1 MGVKVLVLAAF
12 LVISASVYAQDVV
25 DNVTDRTVDELL
37 LDVDPKLEVTPP
49 TEELPQPNDEV
60 PEESA
65 VEVIADVPAA
75 ELEIRSGKYQLN
87 DGLVGEE
94 PVELEAVANVEPD
107 PNAEQSERQLLY
119 SPDSTMNTNY
129 NNEYARIDGRILP
142 DITYQNNGQ
151 AYIITAQRLQQIR
164 ANFLYWFYDQGGSEN
179 IGDYQRDIHTSTPQ
193 IHKNFNFQLPFF
205 GFRFNYT
212 RLSMNGYIYF
222 SDPPDHYTYPLSFPM
237 RDWPK
242 VNDPSFIGIF
252 FSKCR
257 IGSIRPTDID
267 QRRAGVYFRLD
278 RDLQTRRDQLGVE
291 MRERITWDIREG
303 VIGAEN
309 FFPKHAIT
317 ITWKNMSFA
326 GGIDNS
332 LFMTNTFQM
341 VLATDEVFTY
351 AIFNY
356 LEINWSSHTE
366 AGGDTTTGEGG
377 VPAYIGFNAGN
388 ATRSYEYK
396 PYSQESVLRD
406 LTGRGWA
413 NGFPGRHIFRI
424 DENIL
429 MGTCNK
435 DIDGAN
441 LPLMFAP
448 ESGNMLGGTVVNIT
462 GPCFNPND
470 RITCRFDTEAV
481 VGVVVDVNRAICV
494 QPRFYHNGYA
504 RFEVAINNE
513 PFKWKGRFFVE
524 TPATATERIYFPDNA
539 IHQRNPPE
547 IKITWNR
554 FNLTTNLNVQLQISL
569 WGYKEVTI
577 RPQMEFIDIIEMG
590 VANTGEYIINPQNFR
605 NRDNLMHNDMQF
617 GFLQINLTTPEIYKG
632 VQVSPILWS
641 RPIPLAWY
649 FGPQWERLHGTR
661 WPQTMCNNW
670 LRNDR
675 FLKNFAAQIWVCP
688 CTLEHALLDK
698 GRFLPDLDC
707 DKDTNPTCRY
717 HWGGVHC
724 VRSGAPSAEGSGQQC
739 CYDKNGFLMLSY
751 DQMWGSRPHRSHDF
765 GFTPYNEANKVPSL
779 SHWFHDMIP
788 FYQCCSWQ
796 EEQAVGCETFRFERR
811 PSQDCVAYQS
821 PGVAGIFGDPHIV
834 TFDDLQYTFN
844 GKGEYVLVRTDDPQ
858 LKLDVQGRFEQVARN
873 IHGVVNAT
881 HLTSI
886 VAASN
891 NSVPI
896 EVRLRPQHA
905 QWRYRLDV
913 FADNKRVYFDRSAL
927 RIQYFPG
934 VTVYQP
940 MYILNQSEI
949 VIMFASGAGVEV
961 VENKGFMTARVYLP
975 WTYMNKTRGL
985 FGNWSL
991 DVNDD
996 FTRPNGIVQP
1006 IDLNN
1011 FQSAHRDFAQ
1021 HWQLTDRE
1029 QRNIG
1034 VALFTREYGRTAAYF
1049 NDNTFIPN
1057 FIREPADF
1065 LPANRSQDVA
1075 RAIDIC
1081 QDSYQCRYDFGM
1093 TLNRDMAEFT
1103 KNYLSSIT
1111 NIKETNARRV
1121 ISCGILETPRFG
1133 RKSNF
1138 FFTPGTRVNFECN
1151 QDFILVG
1158 DKRRVCEDNGRW
1170 NLPDYGY
1177 TECLRNQEFSQR
1189 ALFLTWGVIVAII
1202 LPLALLLCLSWFWC
1216 WHKPRS
1222 EGKEG
1227 FSFQD
1232 YPRSKSASR
1241 LNLRSASMGNI
1252 TDTAKSSTLRSQDT
1266 DTKPKL
1272 PETPTEE
1279 TPMKPS
1285 MRSAP
1290 LPPEPQDG
1298 DSSGLGYADSSK
1310 SDSGKSDKSSI
1321 PKKRRYDKTYRTNE
1335 PLPNLPDVE
1344 FPEKLWDLSE
1354 EDLLS
1359 LTSPSESESNR
1370 DSTLTR
1376 PAKDIEY
1383 VSKPRQTGRH
1393 ALASDSGYSTKD
1405 GSEDPYGNK
1414 YGGTYSPIPSPT
1426 YSEIYSPAVSPT
1438 SDISPRSTFNNP
1450 GLPEA
1455 PKSAPADEIKT
1466 FTLPPVRGKSEY
1478 SARTLGATWGIISAI
1493 MVPIVIVFICI
1504 GWRILKKRKQDE
1516 SEDDNEFMTI
1526 KSRPLDPDESV
1537 KINSDD
1543 ESIPYKKDLPEDS
1556 PEPTEPVQVAD
1567 NSTTY
1572 PYQYDQP
1579 QSSTPLAQQTR
1590 QWDGQDQALPGQSD
1604 QQWDG
1609 LPPPP
1614 PQPEDQQWAD
1624 GQRQPLN
1631 QNQARQWQ
1639 GETEIN

>member
-1 MGVKVLVLAAF
+1 MGVKVLALIAL
-12 LVISASVYAQDVV
+12 LVISVNGQEIV
-25 DNVTDRTVDELL
+25 DNVTSNVAEDNIVSDTTTVVVPVTEVKEDEI
-37 LDVDPKLEVTPP
+37 D
-49 TEELPQPNDEV
+49 N
-60 PEESA
+60 ESP
-65 VEVIADVPAA
+65 VEIISDKA
-75 ELEIRSGKYQLN
+75 ELQVRSGKYQTLT
-87 DGLVGEE
+87 DGLGGEE
-94 PVELEAVANVEPD
+94 PLALDAVDLNVND
-107 PNAEQSERQLLY
+107 NLLSERQLL
-119 SPDSTMNTNY
+119 SPSTTQVT
-129 NNEYARIDGRILP
+129 NNEYAHIDGRVLP
-142 DITYQNNGQ
+142 DTSYQNNGQ
-151 AYIITAQRLQQIR
+151 PYVITAARLAQIR
-164 ANFLYWFYDQGGSEN
+164 GNFMYWFYDQGGNEN

-222 SDPPDHYTYPLSFPM
+222 SDPPDHYTYPLSFPV
-237 RDWPK
+237 RDWPD

-257 IGSIRPTDID
+257 IGSQRPEDPD
-267 QRRAGVYFRLD
+267 QRRPGIYFRMD
-278 RDLQTRRDQLGVE
+278 RDLQTRTDQLGVE
-291 MRERITWDIREG
+291 MRERLTWDIRQG
-303 VIGAEN
+303 VIGSET

-332 LFMTNTFQM
+332 LFVTNTFQM

-388 ATRSYEYK
+388 GTQSYEYK
-396 PYSQESVLRD
+396 PYSQASVLRD

-424 DENIL
+424 DEKIL

-448 ESGNMLGGTVVNIT
+448 ESGNMLGGTIVNIT

-470 RITCRFDTEAV
+470 RITCRFDTESVIGA
-481 VGVVVDVNRAICV
+481 VVDVNRAICV
-494 QPRFYHNGYA
+494 QPRFWHNGYA
-504 RFEVAINNE
+504 RFEIAINNE
-513 PFKWKGRFFVE
+513 PYKWKGKYFVE
-524 TPATATERIYFPDNA
+524 TPATATEKIFFTDNSV
-539 IHQRNPPE
+539 HERYPPE
-547 IKITWNR
+547 IRITWDR

-577 RPQMEFIDIIEMG
+577 RPQLEYIDMIEMG
-590 VANTGEYIINPQNFR
+590 VANTGEYVINPQNFR
-605 NRDNLMHNDMQF
+605 NRDNFLHNDMQF
-617 GFLQINLTTPEIYKG
+617 GFLQINLTTPEVFKNVEI
-632 VQVSPILWS
+632 SPVLWS
-641 RPIPLAWY
+641 RPIPLGWY
-649 FGPQWERLHGTR
+649 FAPQWERLHGQR
-661 WPQTMCNNW
+661 WPNALCNNW
-670 LRNDR
+670 LRTDR
-675 FLKNFAAQIWVCP
+675 FLKNFASQVWVCP

-698 GRFLPDLDC
+698 GRFMPDLAC

-717 HWGGVHC
+717 HWGSVHC

-751 DQMWGSRPHRSHDF
+751 DQMWGSRPSRSHDF

-788 FYQCCSWQ
+788 FYQCCMWQ

-844 GKGEYVLVRTDDPQ
+844 GKGEYVLVRVDHPQ
-858 LKLDVQGRFEQVARN
+858 LKLDVQGRFEQVPRN
-873 IHGVVNAT
+873 IYGRVNAT
-881 HLTSI
+881 HLTSV

-913 FADNKRVYFDRSAL
+913 FADNKRVYFDRPAL
-927 RIQYFPG
+927 RVQYFPG

-940 MYILNQSEI
+940 MYLLNQSEI
-949 VIMFASGAGVEV
+949 VIMFSSGAGIEV
-961 VENKGFMTARVYLP
+961 VENKGFMSARVYLP
-975 WTYMNKTRGL
+975 WNYMNQTRGL

-991 DVNDD
+991 DINDD
-996 FTRPNGIVQP
+996 FTRPDGTRATV
-1006 IDLNN
+1006 DLNN
-1011 FQSAHRDFAQ
+1011 FQTAHRDFAQ
-1021 HWQLTDRE
+1021 YWQLTDRE
-1029 QRNIG
+1029 QRDIG
-1034 VALFTREYGRTAAYF
+1034 VAMFYREYGRTAAYY
-1049 NDNTFIPN
+1049 NDNQFIPN

-1075 RAIDIC
+1075 RAVELC
-1081 QDSYQCRYDFGM
+1081 QDSYQCRYDYGM

-1111 NIKETNARRV
+1111 NIKEQNARRV

-1151 QDFILVG
+1151 QDFILIG

-1177 TECLRNQEFSQR
+1177 TECLRNQEYSQR
-1189 ALFLTWGVIVAII
+1189 SLFLTWAII
-1202 LPLALLLCLSWFWC
+1202 LAVILPLGLLICLLWFWC
-1216 WHKPRS
+1216 WYKPRT

-1227 FSFQD
+1227 FRFED
-1232 YPRSKSASR
+1232 IPRSKSASR
-1241 LNLRSASMGNI
+1241 LNLRSASMGNL
-1252 TDTAKSSTLRSQDT
+1252 TDTMKSSTLRSSDS
-1266 DTKPKL
+1266 KPKL

-1279 TPMKPS
+1279 APMT
-1285 MRSAP
+1285 RSAP
-1290 LPPEPQDG
+1290 LVRPAPPVPQDG
-1298 DSSGLGYADSSK
+1298 DSSGIGYPDSN
-1310 SDSGKSDKSSI
+1310 KSDKSDKSN
-1321 PKKRRYDKTYRTNE
+1321 PKKRRAYDKTYRTNE
-1335 PLPNLPDVE
+1335 PIPNAPNEE

-1359 LTSPSESESNR
+1359 ITSPSDTESNR

-1383 VSKPRQTGRH
+1383 QSRPRQTGRR
-1393 ALASDSGYSTKD
+1393 ALPSDSGYSTKD
-1405 GSEDPYGNK
+1405 SEDPYSPK
-1414 YGGTYSPIPSPT
+1414 YEGQYSPIPSQYSPT
-1426 YSEIYSPAVSPT
+1426 YSEIYSPPISPT
-1438 SDISPRSTFNNP
+1438 SDNSPRNTFNNP
-1450 GLPEA
+1450 GLPDP
-1455 PKSAPADEIKT
+1455 PKSAPADSIQT
-1466 FTLPPVRGKSEY
+1466 FTMPPQKGKQEY
-1478 SARTLGATWGIISAI
+1478 SSRTLGATWGIISAV
-1493 MVPIVIVFICI
+1493 MVPIAVVLICI
-1504 GWRILKKRKQDE
+1504 AWRILLRRKAEEKEENDYLNVKPIDPEE
-1516 SEDDNEFMTI
+1516 SF
-1526 KSRPLDPDESV
+1526 R
-1537 KINSDD
+1537 INSDD
-1543 ESIPYKKDLPEDS
+1543 ESIPYKKDVTEDVT
-1556 PEPTEPVQVAD
+1556 PEPTEPVKVVDSAEPAPF
-1567 NSTTY
+1567 SYGT
-1572 PYQYDQP
+1572 PYDP
-1579 QSSTPLAQQTR
+1579 NR
-1590 QWDGQDQALPGQSD
+1590 
-1604 QQWDG
+1604 
-1609 LPPPP
+1609 
-1614 PQPEDQQWAD
+1614 
-1624 GQRQPLN
+1624 
-1631 QNQARQWQ
+1631 QARPYG

>member
-1 MGVKVLVLAAF
+1 MGVKIKLGLIVLFVLSTS
-12 LVISASVYAQDVV
+12 VIGQDAII
-25 DNVTDRTVDELL
+25 NENERTVSVEN
-37 LDVDPKLEVTPP
+37 VEKA
-49 TEELPQPNDEV
+49 DEV
-60 PEESA
+60 AVEDIETKTESA
-65 VEVIADVPAA
+65 VEDKPVEIITDTKP
-75 ELEIRSGKYQLN
+75 LEIKSGKYQAFDNTL
-87 DGLVGEE
+87 DGEE
-94 PVELEAVANVEPD
+94 PTELEAIDVNSNGVQNEKQILIP
-107 PNAEQSERQLLY
+107 
-119 SPDSTMNTNY
+119 STTGITNT
-129 NNEYARIDGRILP
+129 EYAHIDGRVLP
-142 DITYQNNGQ
+142 ATFYQNNGQ
-151 AYIITAQRLQQIR
+151 PYVITPQRLSQIR
-164 ANFLYWFYDQGGSEN
+164 GNFMYWFYDQGGNEN

-222 SDPPDHYTYPLSFPM
+222 SDPPDHYTYPLSFPV
-237 RDWPK
+237 RDWPN

-257 IGSIRPTDID
+257 IGSQRPEDPD
-267 QRRAGVYFRLD
+267 QRRPGVYFRLD
-278 RDLQTRRDQLGVE
+278 RDLQTRTDQLGVE

-303 VIGAEN
+303 VIGSET
-309 FFPKHAIT
+309 FFPKHVIT

-396 PYSQESVLRD
+396 PYSQASVLRD

-424 DENIL
+424 DEKIL

-448 ESGNMLGGTVVNIT
+448 ESGNMLGGTIVNIT

-481 VGVVVDVNRAICV
+481 LGAVVDVNRAICV
-494 QPRFYHNGYA
+494 QPRFWHNGYA
-504 RFEVAINNE
+504 RFEIAINNE
-513 PFKWKGRFFVE
+513 PYKWKGKYFVE
-524 TPATATERIYFPDNA
+524 TPATATEKIFFPTNA
-539 IHQRNPPE
+539 VHERYPPE
-547 IKITWNR
+547 IRITWDR

-577 RPQMEFIDIIEMG
+577 RPQLEYIDMIEVG

-605 NRDNLMHNDMQF
+605 NRDNIMHNDMQF
-617 GFLQINLTTPEIYKG
+617 GFLQINLTTPEVFKG
-632 VQVSPILWS
+632 VSISPVLWS
-641 RPIPLAWY
+641 RPIPLGWY
-649 FGPQWERLHGTR
+649 FAPQWERLHGQR
-661 WPQTMCNNW
+661 WPQSMCNNW
-670 LRNDR
+670 LRTDR
-675 FLKNFAAQIWVCP
+675 FLKNFASQVWVCP

-698 GRFLPDLDC
+698 GRFMPDPGC

-717 HWGGVHC
+717 HWGAIHC
-724 VRSGAPSAEGSGQQC
+724 VKSSSPSPEGSGQQC

-751 DQMWGSRPHRSHDF
+751 DQMWGSRPTRSHDF

-779 SHWFHDMIP
+779 SNWFHDMIP
-788 FYQCCSWQ
+788 FYQCCMWQ

-844 GKGEYVLVRTDDPQ
+844 GKGEYVLVRTDHPQ
-858 LKLDVQGRFEQVARN
+858 LRLDVQGRFEQVPRN
-873 IHGVVNAT
+873 IHGAVNAT

-913 FADNKRVYFDRSAL
+913 FADNKRVFFDRSAL
-927 RIQYFPG
+927 RVQYFPG

-949 VIMFASGAGVEV
+949 VIMFSSGAGVEV

-975 WTYMNKTRGL
+975 WTYMNQTRGL

-991 DVNDD
+991 DMNDD
-996 FTRPNGIVQP
+996 FVRPDGTLAVV
-1006 IDLNN
+1006 DLNN

-1034 VALFTREYGRTAAYF
+1034 VALFVREYGRTAAYF
-1049 NDNTFIPN
+1049 NDNSFIPN

-1065 LPANRSQDVA
+1065 LPTNRSQDVA
-1075 RAIDIC
+1075 RAWEIC

-1151 QDFILVG
+1151 QDFILIG

-1189 ALFLTWGVIVAII
+1189 ALFLTWGVIVAVI
-1202 LPLALLLCLSWFWC
+1202 LPLGLLICLLWFWC
-1216 WHKPRS
+1216 WYKPKS

-1227 FSFQD
+1227 FRFED
-1232 YPRSKSASR
+1232 IPRSKSASR
-1241 LNLRSASMGNI
+1241 LNLRSNSMGNI
-1252 TDTAKSSTLRSQDT
+1252 TDTMKSSTLRSQDS
-1266 DTKPKL
+1266 DVKPKF
-1272 PETPTEE
+1272 PTTPTEE
-1279 TPMKPS
+1279 TPMK
-1285 MRSAP
+1285 AP
-1290 LPPEPQDG
+1290 ITRAAPAPPGEPQDG
-1298 DSSGLGYADSSK
+1298 ESSGIGYTDSNK
-1310 SDSGKSDKSSI
+1310 SDSGKSDKSL
-1321 PKKRRYDKTYRTNE
+1321 KKRRAYDKSYRTNE
-1335 PLPNLPDVE
+1335 PLPNAPDVE

-1359 LTSPSESESNR
+1359 LTTPSDSESNR

-1376 PAKDIEY
+1376 PAKDIAY

-1405 GSEDPYGNK
+1405 GSEDPYAPK
-1414 YGGTYSPIPSPT
+1414 YEGQYSPISSAYSPT
-1426 YSEIYSPAVSPT
+1426 YSEIYSPPISPT
-1438 SDISPRSTFNNP
+1438 SDISPRNTYNNP
-1450 GLPEA
+1450 GLPEP
-1455 PKSAPADEIKT
+1455 PKSAPPTEIKT
-1466 FTLPPVRGKSEY
+1466 FTLPPQRGKSVE
-1478 SARTLGATWGIISAI
+1478 TLIDPPASDAPIFSSRST
-1493 MVPIVIVFICI
+1493 MV
-1504 GWRILKKRKQDE
+1504 
-1516 SEDDNEFMTI
+1516 
-1526 KSRPLDPDESV
+1526 
-1537 KINSDD
+1537 
-1543 ESIPYKKDLPEDS
+1543 
-1556 PEPTEPVQVAD
+1556 
-1567 NSTTY
+1567 
-1572 PYQYDQP
+1572 
-1579 QSSTPLAQQTR
+1579 
-1590 QWDGQDQALPGQSD
+1590 
-1604 QQWDG
+1604 
-1609 LPPPP
+1609 
-1614 PQPEDQQWAD
+1614 
-1624 GQRQPLN
+1624 
-1631 QNQARQWQ
+1631 
-1639 GETEIN
+1639 

>member
-1 MGVKVLVLAAF
+1 MGVKIKLVLAAL
-12 LVISASVYAQDVV
+12 LVISASVLGQDVIV
-25 DNVTDRTVDELL
+25 SETERTVNDDINTQDIL
-37 LDVDPKLEVTPP
+37 VPV
-49 TEELPQPNDEV
+49 PNPGVSQETV
-60 PEESA
+60 ESA
-65 VEVIADVPAA
+65 PEPAPVQDEIVKENEDEKPVEVISETQP
-75 ELEIRSGKYQLN
+75 LQIRSGKYQLS
-87 DGLVGEE
+87 DDALVAEQ
-94 PVELEAVANVEPD
+94 PTELEAVNIA
-107 PNAEQSERQLLY
+107 PNGEQSERQLEY
-119 SPDSTMNTNY
+119 PYPTEVTS
-129 NNEYARIDGRILP
+129 EYAHIDGRVLP
-142 DITYQNNGQ
+142 SITYRNNGQ
-151 AYIITAQRLQQIR
+151 AYVITNQRLAQIR
-164 ANFLYWFYDQGGSEN
+164 SNFLYWFYDMGNEN
-179 IGDYQRDIHTSTPQ
+179 EKFGDYQRDIHTSTPQ

-222 SDPPDHYTYPLSFPM
+222 SDPPDHYTYPLSFPT
-237 RDWPK
+237 RDWPN

-257 IGSIRPTDID
+257 IGNIRPDDID
-267 QRRAGVYFRLD
+267 QRRPGVYFRLD
-278 RDLQTRRDQLGVE
+278 RDLQTRKDQLGVE
-291 MRERITWDIREG
+291 MRERVTWDIREG
-303 VIGAEN
+303 VIGSEN

-332 LFMTNTFQM
+332 LFVTNTFQM

-356 LEINWSSHTE
+356 LEVNWISHTE

-388 ATRSYEYK
+388 GTRSYEYK

-448 ESGNMLGGTVVNIT
+448 ESGSMLGGTVVNIT

-470 RITCRFDTEAV
+470 RITCRFDTESV
-481 VGVVVDVNRAICV
+481 VGAVVDVNRAVCV

-524 TPATATERIYFPDNA
+524 TPATATEKIFFPDDA

-547 IKITWNR
+547 VKITWNR
-554 FNLTTNLNVQLQISL
+554 FNLTTNLNVHLQISL

-577 RPQMEFIDIIEMG
+577 RPQLEFIDMIESG

-605 NRDNLMHNDMQF
+605 NRDNIMHNDMQF
-617 GFLQINLTTPEIYKG
+617 GFIQINLTTPEVYKG
-632 VQVSPILWS
+632 ISISPILWS

-649 FGPQWERLHGTR
+649 FAPQWERLWGER
-661 WPQTMCNNW
+661 WPQSMCNNW

-675 FLKNFAAQIWVCP
+675 FLKNFASQIPICP
-688 CTLEHALLDK
+688 CTLEHAILDK
-698 GRFLPDLDC
+698 GRFMPDLHC
-707 DKDTNPTCRY
+707 DRDTNPTCRY
-717 HWGGVHC
+717 HWGGIHC
-724 VRSGAPSAEGSGQQC
+724 VRSGGPSAEGSGQQC

-788 FYQCCSWQ
+788 FYQCCAWQ

-811 PSQDCVAYQS
+811 PSQDCVAYQA

-834 TFDDLQYTFN
+834 TFDDLHYTFN
-844 GKGEYVLVRTDDPQ
+844 GKGEYVLVRVDQPH
-858 LKLDVQGRFEQVARN
+858 LKLDVQGRFEQVRRN
-873 IHGVVNAT
+873 IHGAVNAT

-896 EVRLRPQHA
+896 EVRIRPRHA

-913 FADNKRVYFDRSAL
+913 FADNKRVYFDRTAL
-927 RIQYFPG
+927 RVQYFPG

-949 VIMFASGAGVEV
+949 VIMFSSGAGVEI
-961 VENKGFMTARVYLP
+961 VENRGYMTARVYLP
-975 WTYMNKTRGL
+975 WTYMNQTLGL

-991 DVNDD
+991 DINDD
-996 FTRPNGIVQP
+996 FTRPDGTRVP

-1021 HWQLTDRE
+1021 YWQLTDRE
-1029 QRNIG
+1029 QKDIG
-1034 VALFTREYGRTAAYF
+1034 VALFSREYGRTAAYY
-1049 NDNTFIPN
+1049 NDNLFQPN
-1057 FIREPADF
+1057 FVREPAEF
-1065 LPANRSQDVA
+1065 LPPNRTHDVL
-1075 RAIDIC
+1075 RAMEIC
-1081 QDSYQCRYDFGM
+1081 QDSYQCRYDYGM
-1093 TLNRDMAEFT
+1093 TLDIDMATFT
-1103 KNYLSSIT
+1103 KNYLSSLV
-1111 NIKETNARRV
+1111 NIKEQARRRV
-1121 ISCGILETPRFG
+1121 VSCGILETPRFG

-1138 FFTPGTRVNFECN
+1138 FFTPGTRVSFECN
-1151 QDFILVG
+1151 QNFILIG
-1158 DKRRVCEDNGRW
+1158 DNRRVCEADGRW

-1177 TECLRNQEFSQR
+1177 TECLRNQEYSQR
-1189 ALFLTWGVIVAII
+1189 ALFLTWGVILAII
-1202 LPLALLLCLSWFWC
+1202 LPLGLLMCLLWFWC
-1216 WHKPRS
+1216 YQKPKS
-1222 EGKEG
+1222 EGKET
-1227 FSFQD
+1227 FSFAD
-1232 YPRSKSASR
+1232 IPRSKSASR

-1252 TDTAKSSTLRSQDT
+1252 TDTMNSSTLRSQDSEE
-1266 DTKPKL
+1266 KPKL
-1272 PETPTEE
+1272 PDTPVEE
-1279 TPMKPS
+1279 
-1285 MRSAP
+1285 SAP
-1290 LPPEPQDG
+1290 ILKSNRAAPPPPEPQDG
-1298 DSSGLGYADSSK
+1298 ESSGLGYTDSNK
-1310 SDSGKSDKSSI
+1310 SDSGKSDKSSL
-1321 PKKRRYDKTYRTNE
+1321 PKKRRYDKTYRTHE
-1335 PLPNLPDVE
+1335 PLPNAPDVE

-1359 LTSPSESESNR
+1359 LTSPSESDSNR

-1383 VSKPRQTGRH
+1383 VSKPRQQGRH

-1405 GSEDPYGNK
+1405 GSEDPYGRK
-1414 YGGTYSPIPSPT
+1414 YDNAYSPIPSPT
-1426 YSEIYSPAVSPT
+1426 YSEIYSPAMSPT
-1438 SDISPRSTFNNP
+1438 SDSPRSTFNNP
-1450 GLPEA
+1450 GLPEP
-1455 PKSAPADEIKT
+1455 PKSAPPTDEIKT
-1466 FTLPPVRGKSEY
+1466 FTLPPQRGKSVE
-1478 SARTLGATWGIISAI
+1478 TLIDPPVAEMPTFSSRST
-1493 MVPIVIVFICI
+1493 MV
-1504 GWRILKKRKQDE
+1504 
-1516 SEDDNEFMTI
+1516 
-1526 KSRPLDPDESV
+1526 
-1537 KINSDD
+1537 
-1543 ESIPYKKDLPEDS
+1543 
-1556 PEPTEPVQVAD
+1556 
-1567 NSTTY
+1567 
-1572 PYQYDQP
+1572 
-1579 QSSTPLAQQTR
+1579 
-1590 QWDGQDQALPGQSD
+1590 
-1604 QQWDG
+1604 
-1609 LPPPP
+1609 
-1614 PQPEDQQWAD
+1614 
-1624 GQRQPLN
+1624 
-1631 QNQARQWQ
+1631 
-1639 GETEIN
+1639 

>member
-1 MGVKVLVLAAF
+1 MANFKLALILFIA
-12 LVISASVYAQDVV
+12 LSASVIGQNNVSDTERTISEDVI
-25 DNVTDRTVDELL
+25 E
-37 LDVDPKLEVTPP
+37 
-49 TEELPQPNDEV
+49 EV
-60 PEESA
+60 PVNDVEDKTESPIQ
-65 VEVIADVPAA
+65 EDPIEDPI
-75 ELEIRSGKYQLN
+75 EILSESNLQEKSGKYQVLEDELIGDVPN
-87 DGLVGEE
+87 N
-94 PVELEAVANVEPD
+94 LEAVDLDNV
-107 PNAEQSERQLLY
+107 QIERQMAI
-119 SPDSTMNTNY
+119 PSTTSQTNT
-129 NNEYARIDGRILP
+129 EYAHIDGRVLP
-142 DITYQNNGQ
+142 SISYQNNGQ
-151 AYIITAQRLQQIR
+151 PYVITQQRLQQIR
-164 ANFLYWFYDQGGSEN
+164 GNFLYWFYDQGGSEN

-222 SDPPDHYTYPLSFPM
+222 SDPPDHYTYPLSFPV
-237 RDWPK
+237 RDWPN

-257 IGSIRPTDID
+257 IGSQRPEDPD
-267 QRRAGVYFRLD
+267 QRRPGVYFRLD
-278 RDLQTRRDQLGVE
+278 RDLQTRTDQLGVE

-303 VIGAEN
+303 VIGSN
-309 FFPKHAIT
+309 TFFPKHAIT

-332 LFMTNTFQM
+332 LFVTNTFQM

-396 PYSQESVLRD
+396 PYSQASVLRD

-448 ESGNMLGGTVVNIT
+448 ESGNMLGGTIVNIT
-462 GPCFNPND
+462 GPCFNPDD

-481 VGVVVDVNRAICV
+481 MGAVVDVNRAVCV

-513 PFKWKGRFFVE
+513 PYKWKGKFFVE
-524 TPATATERIYFPDNA
+524 TPATATEKIFFPDNA
-539 IHQRNPPE
+539 IHERYPPE
-547 IKITWNR
+547 IRIKWDR

-577 RPQMEFIDIIEMG
+577 RPQLEFIDMIEAG
-590 VANTGEYIINPQNFR
+590 VSNTGEYVINPQNFR
-605 NRDNLMHNDMQF
+605 NRDNIMHNDMQF
-617 GFLQINLTTPEIYKG
+617 GFLQINLTTPEVFKG
-632 VQVSPILWS
+632 VSISPVLWS
-641 RPIPLAWY
+641 RPIPLGWY
-649 FGPQWERLHGTR
+649 FAPQWEKLHGQR
-661 WPQTMCNNW
+661 WAQSMCNNW
-670 LRNDR
+670 LRTDR
-675 FLKNFAAQIWVCP
+675 FLKNFAAQVWVCP

-698 GRFLPDLDC
+698 GRFLPDPNC

-717 HWGGVHC
+717 HWGAIHC
-724 VRSGAPSAEGSGQQC
+724 VRSASPSPEGSGQEC

-751 DQMWGSRPHRSHDF
+751 DQMWGSRPQRSHDF

-788 FYQCCSWQ
+788 FYQCCMWQ

-821 PGVAGIFGDPHIV
+821 PGVAGIFGDPHII

-844 GKGEYVLVRTDDPQ
+844 GKGEYVLVRVDHPQ

-873 IHGVVNAT
+873 IYGAVNAT

-886 VAASN
+886 VSASN

-896 EVRLRPQHA
+896 EVRLRPQHS

-913 FADNKRVYFDRSAL
+913 FADGKRIFFDRPAL
-927 RIQYFPG
+927 RVQYFPG

-949 VIMFASGAGVEV
+949 VIMFSSGAGVEV

-975 WTYMNKTRGL
+975 WNFMNQTRGL

-996 FTRPNGIVQP
+996 FVRPDGTLGTV
-1006 IDLNN
+1006 DLNN
-1011 FQSAHRDFAQ
+1011 FQSAHREFAQ
-1021 HWQLTDRE
+1021 YWQLSDRE
-1029 QRNIG
+1029 QKDIG

-1049 NDNTFIPN
+1049 NDDQFIPN
-1057 FIREPADF
+1057 FIREPANF

-1075 RAIDIC
+1075 RALEIC
-1081 QDSYQCRYDFGM
+1081 QDSYQCRYDYGM

-1103 KNYLSSIT
+1103 KNYLASIT
-1111 NIKETNARRV
+1111 NIKEINARRV

-1151 QDFILVG
+1151 QNFILTG
-1158 DKRRVCEDNGRW
+1158 DKRRICEDNGRW

-1177 TECLRNQEFSQR
+1177 TECLRNQEYSQR
-1189 ALFLTWGVIVAII
+1189 TLFLTWGIIVAII
-1202 LPLALLLCLSWFWC
+1202 LPLLLLICLFWFWC
-1216 WHKPRS
+1216 YYKPKS

-1227 FSFQD
+1227 FRFED
-1232 YPRSKSASR
+1232 IPRSKSASR

-1252 TDTAKSSTLRSQDT
+1252 TDTMKSSTLRSQDS
-1266 DTKPKL
+1266 DKPKL
-1272 PETPTEE
+1272 PDTPTEE
-1279 TPMKPS
+1279 TPIKAVT
-1285 MRSAP
+1285 RSAP
-1290 LPPEPQDG
+1290 APPGEPLDG
-1298 DSSGLGYADSSK
+1298 DTSGIGYTDSN
-1310 SDSGKSDKSSI
+1310 KSDKSDKPSSL
-1321 PKKRRYDKTYRTNE
+1321 KKRRGYDKSYRTNE
-1335 PLPNLPDVE
+1335 PLPNAPEVE
-1344 FPEKLWDLSE
+1344 FPEKPFDLSE

-1359 LTSPSESESNR
+1359 ITSPSDSESNR

-1376 PAKDIEY
+1376 PAKDIEFL
-1383 VSKPRQTGRH
+1383 KPRQTGRRN
-1393 ALASDSGYSTKD
+1393 LPSESGYSTKE
-1405 GSEDPYGNK
+1405 SEDPYSPK
-1414 YGGTYSPIPSPT
+1414 YEGRFSPISSHYSPT
-1426 YSEIYSPAVSPT
+1426 YSEIYSPPISPT
-1438 SDISPRSTFNNP
+1438 SDNSPRNTFNNS
-1450 GLPEA
+1450 GLPEP
-1455 PKSAPADEIKT
+1455 PKSAPPTEIKT
-1466 FTLPPVRGKSEY
+1466 FTLPPQRGKQEY
-1478 SARTLGATWGIISAI
+1478 SARTLGATWGIISAV
-1493 MVPIVIVFICI
+1493 MVPIVIVLICI
-1504 GWRILKKRKQDE
+1504 GWRILKRRKDE
-1516 SEDDNEFMTI
+1516 EKEENDYLNI
-1526 KSRPLDPDESV
+1526 KTRAIDPDESV

-1543 ESIPYKKDLPEDS
+1543 ESIPYKKDTTEDS
-1556 PEPTEPVQVAD
+1556 PEPTEPVKVVDLD
-1567 NSTTY
+1567 NDNQGFSY
-1572 PYQYDQP
+1572 GQP
-1579 QSSTPLAQQTR
+1579 QAYSENIDTQQ
-1590 QWDGQDQALPGQSD
+1590 PY
-1604 QQWDG
+1604 
-1609 LPPPP
+1609 
-1614 PQPEDQQWAD
+1614 
-1624 GQRQPLN
+1624 N
-1631 QNQARQWQ
+1631 QNQQQPMPYNQNQQPPASQWS

>member
-1 MGVKVLVLAAF
+1 MSVKINIVLVLVLA
-12 LVISASVYAQDVV
+12 ISASVIGQDAVV
-25 DNVTDRTVDELL
+25 DSERTVSD
-37 LDVDPKLEVTPP
+37 VTP
-49 TEELPQPNDEV
+49 V
-60 PEESA
+60 PEEAKDAKQVEKTSSKVEEDELIDETSPVEILTEA
-65 VEVIADVPAA
+65 VDLHIK
-75 ELEIRSGKYQLN
+75 SGKYQSLN

-94 PVELEAVANVEPD
+94 PVELEAVNFNSNNVE
-107 PNAEQSERQLLY
+107 NEKQLML
-119 SPDSTMNTNY
+119 PPTTGTT
-129 NNEYARIDGRILP
+129 NNEYAHIDGRVLP
-142 DITYQNNGQ
+142 STTYQNNGQ
-151 AYIITAQRLQQIR
+151 PYVITNQRLTQIR
-164 ANFLYWFYDQGGSEN
+164 GNFLYWFYDLGGNEN

-222 SDPPDHYTYPLSFPM
+222 SDPPDHYTYPLSFPV
-237 RDWPK
+237 RDWPN

-257 IGSIRPTDID
+257 IGNMRPEDPD
-267 QRRAGVYFRLD
+267 QRRPGVYFRLD
-278 RDLQTRRDQLGVE
+278 RDLQTRTDQLGVE
-291 MRERITWDIREG
+291 MRERVTWDIREG
-303 VIGAEN
+303 VIGSET
-309 FFPKHAIT
+309 FFPKHVIT

-388 ATRSYEYK
+388 GTRSYEYK
-396 PYSQESVLRD
+396 PYSQASVLRD

-470 RITCRFDTEAV
+470 RISCRFDTERVEGA
-481 VGVVVDVNRAICV
+481 VVDVNRAVCV

-513 PFKWKGRFFVE
+513 PYKWKGRYFVE
-524 TPATATERIYFPDNA
+524 TPATASEKIFFPDNA
-539 IHQRNPPE
+539 IHERYPPE
-547 IKITWNR
+547 IRITWDR
-554 FNLTTNLNVQLQISL
+554 FNLTTNLNVQLRISL

-577 RPQMEFIDIIEMG
+577 RPQLEFIDMIETG
-590 VANTGEYIINPQNFR
+590 VANTGEYVINPQNFR
-605 NRDNLMHNDMQF
+605 NRENIMHNDMQF
-617 GFLQINLTTPEIYKG
+617 GFLQINLTTPDIYRG
-632 VQVSPILWS
+632 ISISPILWS
-641 RPIPLAWY
+641 RPIPLGWY
-649 FGPQWERLHGTR
+649 FAPQWERLHGQR
-661 WPQTMCNNW
+661 WPLAMCNNW
-670 LRNDR
+670 LRTDR
-675 FLKNFAAQIWVCP
+675 FLKNFASQVSVCP

-698 GRFLPDLDC
+698 GRFMPDTAC

-717 HWGGVHC
+717 HWGSVHC
-724 VRSGAPSAEGSGQQC
+724 VKSGGPSAEGSGQQC
-739 CYDKNGFLMLSY
+739 CYDKNGFLMLTY
-751 DQMWGSRPHRSHDF
+751 DQMWGSKPARSHDF

-779 SHWFHDMIP
+779 SNWFHDMIP
-788 FYQCCSWQ
+788 FYQCCLWQ
-796 EEQAVGCETFRFERR
+796 EEQAVGCETLRFERR

-821 PGVAGIFGDPHIV
+821 PGVAGIFGDPHII

-844 GKGEYVLVRTDDPQ
+844 GKGEYVLVRVDHPQ
-858 LKLDVQGRFEQVARN
+858 LRLDVQGRFEQVPRN
-873 IHGVVNAT
+873 RHGSVNAT

-886 VAASN
+886 VSASN
-891 NSVPI
+891 HSVPI
-896 EVRLRPQHA
+896 EVRIRPQHA

-913 FADNKRVYFDRSAL
+913 FADGKRVYFDRPAL
-927 RIQYFPG
+927 RVQYFPG

-949 VIMFASGAGVEV
+949 VIMFSSGAGVEV

-975 WTYMNKTRGL
+975 WTYMNQTRGL

-991 DVNDD
+991 DINDD
-996 FTRPNGIVQP
+996 FTRPDGTRVAV
-1006 IDLNN
+1006 DLNN

-1021 HWQLTDRE
+1021 FWQLTDRE
-1029 QRNIG
+1029 QRNLG
-1034 VALFTREYGRTAAYF
+1034 VAMFVREYGRTAAYY
-1049 NDNTFIPN
+1049 NDNQFIPN

-1075 RAIDIC
+1075 RAIEIC
-1081 QDSYQCRYDFGM
+1081 QDSYQCRYDYGM
-1093 TLNRDMAEFT
+1093 TLDRDMAEFT

-1151 QDFILVG
+1151 QDFILIG
-1158 DKRRVCEDNGRW
+1158 DNRRVCEDNGRW

-1189 ALFLTWGVIVAII
+1189 ALFLTWGVIVAVI
-1202 LPLALLLCLSWFWC
+1202 LPLGLLICLLWFWC

-1222 EGKEG
+1222 EGKQG
-1227 FSFQD
+1227 FRFED
-1232 YPRSKSASR
+1232 IPRSKSASR
-1241 LNLRSASMGNI
+1241 LNLRSTSMGNI
-1252 TDTAKSSTLRSQDT
+1252 TDTMKSSTMRSQDS
-1266 DTKPKL
+1266 DEKPKL
-1272 PETPTEE
+1272 PITPTEE
-1279 TPMKPS
+1279 TPMNRPAIT
-1285 MRSAP
+1285 RAAP
-1290 LPPEPQDG
+1290 PAPADG
-1298 DSSGLGYADSSK
+1298 ESSGIGYPDSGK
-1310 SDSGKSDKSSI
+1310 SESGKSDKSSSL
-1321 PKKRRYDKTYRTNE
+1321 PKKRRNYNKSYRTNE
-1335 PLPNLPDVE
+1335 PLPNAPDVE
-1344 FPEKLWDLSE
+1344 FPEKPWDLSE

-1359 LTSPSESESNR
+1359 ITSPSDSESNK

-1376 PAKDIEY
+1376 PAKDIQY
-1383 VSKPRQTGRH
+1383 LSRPRQTGRH
-1393 ALASDSGYSTKD
+1393 ALPSDSGYSTKD
-1405 GSEDPYGNK
+1405 GSEDPYAPK
-1414 YGGTYSPIPSPT
+1414 YEDQYSPVPSHYSPT
-1426 YSEIYSPAVSPT
+1426 YSEIYSPPISPT
-1438 SDISPRSTFNNP
+1438 SDASPRNTYNNP
-1450 GLPEA
+1450 GLPEP

-1466 FTLPPVRGKSEY
+1466 FTTTPQKGKSME
-1478 SARTLGATWGIISAI
+1478 TLIDPPTTELPTFSSRST
-1493 MVPIVIVFICI
+1493 MV
-1504 GWRILKKRKQDE
+1504 
-1516 SEDDNEFMTI
+1516 
-1526 KSRPLDPDESV
+1526 
-1537 KINSDD
+1537 
-1543 ESIPYKKDLPEDS
+1543 
-1556 PEPTEPVQVAD
+1556 
-1567 NSTTY
+1567 
-1572 PYQYDQP
+1572 
-1579 QSSTPLAQQTR
+1579 
-1590 QWDGQDQALPGQSD
+1590 
-1604 QQWDG
+1604 
-1609 LPPPP
+1609 
-1614 PQPEDQQWAD
+1614 
-1624 GQRQPLN
+1624 
-1631 QNQARQWQ
+1631 
-1639 GETEIN
+1639 

>member
-1 MGVKVLVLAAF
+1 MGVKIKLVLAVV
-12 LVISASVYAQDVV
+12 LILSANVLGQDEIVNDTESTVSVTEAQVVELETDVKEKEDETFEETSPV
-25 DNVTDRTVDELL
+25 ELL
-37 LDVDPKLEVTPP
+37 PDTENLEV
-49 TEELPQPNDEV
+49 
-60 PEESA
+60 
-65 VEVIADVPAA
+65 
-75 ELEIRSGKYQLN
+75 RSGKYQLN

-94 PVELEAVANVEPD
+94 PVNLEAVDFNSNNVE
-107 PNAEQSERQLLY
+107 SEKQLLSPPSTTVVTGTDY
-119 SPDSTMNTNY
+119 SY
-129 NNEYARIDGRILP
+129 IDGRVLP
-142 DITYQNNGQ
+142 ATTYQNNGQ
-151 AYIITAQRLQQIR
+151 PYVITTQRLQQIR
-164 ANFLYWFYDQGGSEN
+164 SNFMYWFYDQGGSDN

-212 RLSMNGYIYF
+212 RISMNGYIYF
-222 SDPPDHYTYPLSFPM
+222 SDPPDHYTYPLSFPV
-237 RDWPK
+237 RDWPNI
-242 VNDPSFIGIF
+242 NDPSFIGIF

-257 IGSIRPTDID
+257 IGNMRPEEPDP
-267 QRRAGVYFRLD
+267 RRPGIYFRLD
-278 RDLQTRRDQLGVE
+278 RDLQTRTDQLGVE
-291 MRERITWDIREG
+291 MRERVTWDIREG
-303 VIGAEN
+303 VIGSET
-309 FFPKHAIT
+309 FFPKHTIT

-377 VPAYIGFNAGN
+377 IPAYIGFNAGN
-388 ATRSYEYK
+388 GTRSYEYK
-396 PYSQESVLRD
+396 PYSQASVLRD

-448 ESGNMLGGTVVNIT
+448 ESGNMLGGTIVNIT

-470 RITCRFDTEAV
+470 RITCRFDTESVLGA
-481 VGVVVDVNRAICV
+481 VVDVNRAICV
-494 QPRFYHNGYA
+494 QPRFWHNGYA

-513 PFKWKGRFFVE
+513 PYKWKGRYFVE
-524 TPATATERIYFPDNA
+524 TPATATEKIFFPDNSV
-539 IHQRNPPE
+539 HERYPPE
-547 IKITWNR
+547 VRITWDR

-577 RPQMEFIDIIEMG
+577 RPQLEYIDMIEVG
-590 VANTGEYIINPQNFR
+590 VANTGEYVINPQNFR
-605 NRDNLMHNDMQF
+605 NRENIMHNDMQF
-617 GFLQINLTTPEIYKG
+617 GFLQINLTTPEVFKG
-632 VQVSPILWS
+632 VPISPILWS
-641 RPIPLAWY
+641 RPIPLGWY
-649 FGPQWERLHGTR
+649 FAPQWERLHGQR
-661 WPQTMCNNW
+661 WSNSMCNNW
-670 LRNDR
+670 LRTDR
-675 FLKNFAAQIWVCP
+675 FLKNFAAQVWVCP

-698 GRFLPDLDC
+698 GRFMPDLDC
-707 DKDTNPTCRY
+707 DRDTNPTCRY
-717 HWGGVHC
+717 HWGGIHC
-724 VRSGAPSAEGSGQQC
+724 VRSGAPSSEGSGQQC

-751 DQMWGSRPHRSHDF
+751 DQMWGSKPSRSHDF

-779 SHWFHDMIP
+779 SRWFHDMIP
-788 FYQCCSWQ
+788 FYQCCLWQ

-844 GKGEYVLVRTDDPQ
+844 GKGEYVLVRVDHSQ
-858 LKLDVQGRFEQVARN
+858 LKLDVQGRFEQVPRN
-873 IHGVVNAT
+873 IHGAVNAT
-881 HLTSI
+881 HLTSV

-891 NSVPI
+891 NSQTI

-913 FADNKRVYFDRSAL
+913 FANGKRVYFDRTAL
-927 RIQYFPG
+927 RVQYFPG

-940 MYILNQSEI
+940 MYVLNQSEI
-949 VIMFASGAGVEV
+949 VVMFSSGAGLEV
-961 VENKGFMTARVYLP
+961 VENRGFMTARVYLP
-975 WTYMNKTRGL
+975 WTFMNQTRGL

-996 FTRPNGIVQP
+996 FTRPDGTLASV
-1006 IDLNN
+1006 DLNN

-1029 QRNIG
+1029 QRDIG
-1034 VALFTREYGRTAAYF
+1034 VAMFVREYGRTAAYY
-1049 NDNTFIPN
+1049 NDNEFIPN
-1057 FIREPADF
+1057 FIREPANF
-1065 LPANRSQDVA
+1065 LPVNRSHDVT
-1075 RAIDIC
+1075 RAIEIC
-1081 QDSYQCRYDFGM
+1081 QDSYQCRYDYGM

-1111 NIKETNARRV
+1111 NIKEQNARRV

-1151 QDFILVG
+1151 QDFILTG

-1177 TECLRNQEFSQR
+1177 TECLRQQEFSQR
-1189 ALFLTWGVIVAII
+1189 ALFLTWGVIVAVI
-1202 LPLALLLCLSWFWC
+1202 LPLGLLICLLWFWC

-1227 FSFQD
+1227 FRFED
-1232 YPRSKSASR
+1232 LPRSKSASR
-1241 LNLRSASMGNI
+1241 LNLRSSSMGNI
-1252 TDTAKSSTLRSQDT
+1252 TDTMKSSTIPGSE
-1266 DTKPKL
+1266 KKS

-1279 TPMKPS
+1279 TPARIVG
-1285 MRSAP
+1285 RSVLAP
-1290 LPPEPQDG
+1290 PADG
-1298 DSSGLGYADSSK
+1298 DSSGIGYPDSGK
-1310 SDSGKSDKSSI
+1310 SDSGKSDKSSGL
-1321 PKKRRYDKTYRTNE
+1321 PKKRRAYDKTYRTNE
-1335 PLPNLPDVE
+1335 PLPNAPDVE

-1359 LTSPSESESNR
+1359 LTSPSDSESNR

-1376 PAKDIEY
+1376 PAKDIQY
-1383 VSKPRQTGRH
+1383 LNKPRQTGRQ
-1393 ALASDSGYSTKD
+1393 AIPSDSGYSTKE
-1405 GSEDPYGNK
+1405 GSEDPYAPK
-1414 YGGTYSPIPSPT
+1414 FDDQYSPIPSQYSPT
-1426 YSEIYSPAVSPT
+1426 YSEIYSPP
-1438 SDISPRSTFNNP
+1438 ISPASDSSPRNTYNNP
-1450 GLPEA
+1450 GIPEA
-1455 PKSAPADEIKT
+1455 PKSAPVDGIKT
-1466 FTLPPVRGKSEY
+1466 FTMPTNKGKQEY
-1478 SARTLGATWGIISAI
+1478 SSRTLGATWGIISAV
-1493 MVPIVIVFICI
+1493 MLPIIIILICVA
-1504 GWRILKKRKQDE
+1504 WRILQRRKAE
-1516 SEDDNEFMTI
+1516 EREENEFLDVKTRAI
-1526 KSRPLDPDESV
+1526 DPDDSV
-1537 KINSDD
+1537 KVTSDD
-1543 ESIPYKKDLPEDS
+1543 ESIPYKKDVTEET
-1556 PEPTEPVQVAD
+1556 PEPTEGVQAVEPS
-1567 NSTTY
+1567 NPNY
-1572 PYQYDQP
+1572 NYGRPYVDLQP
-1579 QSSTPLAQQTR
+1579 GQPR
-1590 QWDGQDQALPGQSD
+1590 QWG
-1604 QQWDG
+1604 
-1609 LPPPP
+1609 
-1614 PQPEDQQWAD
+1614 
-1624 GQRQPLN
+1624 
-1631 QNQARQWQ
+1631 

>member
-1 MGVKVLVLAAF
+1 MGVRIKIALIIFVAISVSGQDLVKET
-12 LVISASVYAQDVV
+12 VSDVDTQIIEGV
-25 DNVTDRTVDELL
+25 DNVEVSVDKETA
-37 LDVDPKLEVTPP
+37 P
-49 TEELPQPNDEV
+49 
-60 PEESA
+60 
-65 VEVIADVPAA
+65 VEVSESDSLQV
-75 ELEIRSGKYQLN
+75 RNGKYQMLDDTVEGAVSDLN
-87 DGLVGEE
+87 DI
-94 PVELEAVANVEPD
+94 AVDTN
-107 PNAEQSERQLLY
+107 NEQNERQILM
-119 SPDSTMNTNY
+119 PSTTAPT
-129 NNEYARIDGRILP
+129 NNEFAHIDGRVLP
-142 DITYQNNGQ
+142 STTYQNNGQ
-151 AYIITAQRLQQIR
+151 PYIITPQRLAQVR
-164 ANFLYWFYDQGGSEN
+164 SNFMYWFYDQGGNEN

-222 SDPPDHYTYPLSFPM
+222 SDPPDHYTYPLSFPV
-237 RDWPK
+237 RDWPS

-257 IGSIRPTDID
+257 IGSQRPEDPD
-267 QRRAGVYFRLD
+267 QRRPGVYFRMD
-278 RDLQTRRDQLGVE
+278 RDLQTRTDQLGVE

-303 VIGAEN
+303 VIGSET

-317 ITWKNMSFA
+317 LTWKNMSFA

-388 ATRSYEYK
+388 GTQSYEYK
-396 PYSQESVLRD
+396 PYSQASVLRD

-424 DENIL
+424 DEKIL

-448 ESGNMLGGTVVNIT
+448 ESGNMLGGTIVNIT

-470 RITCRFDTEAV
+470 RITCRFDTESV
-481 VGVVVDVNRAICV
+481 VGAVVDVNRAICV
-494 QPRFYHNGYA
+494 QPRFWHNGYA
-504 RFEVAINNE
+504 RFEIAINNE
-513 PFKWKGRFFVE
+513 PYKWKGKFFVE
-524 TPATATERIYFPDNA
+524 TPATAAEKIFFPDNA
-539 IHQRNPPE
+539 IHERSPRE
-547 IKITWNR
+547 IRITWDR
-554 FNLTTNLNVQLQISL
+554 FNLTSNLNVQLQISL
-569 WGYKEVTI
+569 WGYKEITI
-577 RPQMEFIDIIEMG
+577 RPQLEYIDMIEVG
-590 VANTGEYIINPQNFR
+590 VANTGEYIINPENFR
-605 NRDNLMHNDMQF
+605 NRENIMHNDMQF
-617 GFLQINLTTPEIYKG
+617 GFIQINLTTPEVFKG
-632 VQVSPILWS
+632 VPISPILWS
-641 RPIPLAWY
+641 RPIPLGWY
-649 FGPQWERLHGTR
+649 FDKQWERLHGQR
-661 WPQTMCNNW
+661 WPMSMCNNW
-670 LRNDR
+670 LRTDR
-675 FLKNFAAQIWVCP
+675 FLKNFASQIWICP

-698 GRFLPDLDC
+698 GRFMPDLAC

-788 FYQCCSWQ
+788 FYQCCMWQ

-821 PGVAGIFGDPHIV
+821 PGVAGIFGDPHII

-844 GKGEYVLVRTDDPQ
+844 GKGEYVLVRVDHPQ
-858 LKLDVQGRFEQVARN
+858 LKLDVQGRFEQVPRN
-873 IHGVVNAT
+873 IYGPVNAT
-881 HLTSI
+881 HLTSV

-913 FADNKRVYFDRSAL
+913 FADNKRIYFDRPAL
-927 RIQYFPG
+927 RVQYFPG

-949 VIMFASGAGVEV
+949 VIMFSSGAGIEV

-975 WTYMNKTRGL
+975 WNYMNQTRGL

-991 DVNDD
+991 DLNDD
-996 FTRPNGIVQP
+996 FMRPDGTLATVDI
-1006 IDLNN
+1006 NN

-1029 QRNIG
+1029 QRDIG
-1034 VALFTREYGRTAAYF
+1034 VAMFVREYGRTAAYY
-1049 NDNTFIPN
+1049 NDNQFTPN

-1065 LPANRSQDVA
+1065 LPANRSHDVD
-1075 RAIDIC
+1075 RALEIC

-1103 KNYLSSIT
+1103 KNYQSSLT
-1111 NIKETNARRV
+1111 NIKEQNARRV

-1151 QDFILVG
+1151 QDFILIG

-1177 TECLRNQEFSQR
+1177 TECLRNQEYSQR
-1189 ALFLTWGVIVAII
+1189 ALFLTWGIIVAVI
-1202 LPLALLLCLSWFWC
+1202 LPLGLLICLIWFWC
-1216 WHKPRS
+1216 CHKPRS
-1222 EGKEG
+1222 EGKET
-1227 FSFQD
+1227 FNFQNI
-1232 YPRSKSASR
+1232 PRSKSASR
-1241 LNLRSASMGNI
+1241 LNLRSSSMGNI
-1252 TDTAKSSTLRSQDT
+1252 TDTMKSSTLPD
-1266 DTKPKL
+1266 
-1272 PETPTEE
+1272 TPTEE
-1279 TPMKPS
+1279 KQKAS
-1285 MRSAP
+1285 LVRSAP
-1290 LPPEPQDG
+1290 PPPTDG
-1298 DSSGLGYADSSK
+1298 ESSGLGYTDSNK
-1310 SDSGKSDKSSI
+1310 SDSGKSDKSNL
-1321 PKKRRYDKTYRTNE
+1321 PKKRRAYDKTYRTNE
-1335 PLPNLPDVE
+1335 PLPNAPDVE

-1359 LTSPSESESNR
+1359 ITSPSDSESNR
-1370 DSTLTR
+1370 ESTLTR

-1383 VSKPRQTGRH
+1383 VSKPRQTGRN
-1393 ALASDSGYSTKD
+1393 ALPSDSGYSTKD
-1405 GSEDPYGNK
+1405 GSEDPYAPK
-1414 YGGTYSPIPSPT
+1414 YEDQYSPIPSQYSPT
-1426 YSEIYSPAVSPT
+1426 YSEIYSPPISPT
-1438 SDISPRSTFNNP
+1438 SDVSPRNTYNNP

-1455 PKSAPADEIKT
+1455 PKSAPPTEIKT
-1466 FTLPPVRGKSEY
+1466 FTMPPQRGRQEY
-1478 SARTLGATWGIISAI
+1478 SARTLGATWGIISAV
-1493 MVPIVIVFICI
+1493 MVPIVILLICV
-1504 GWRILKKRKQDE
+1504 GWRILKRRK
-1516 SEDDNEFMTI
+1516 EDDKDENDYLNVKTRSI
-1526 KSRPLDPDESV
+1526 DPDDSFKV
-1537 KINSDD
+1537 NSDD
-1543 ESIPYKKDLPEDS
+1543 DSIPYKKDTTEDT
-1556 PEPTEPVQVAD
+1556 PEPTEAVKVVDD
-1567 NSTTY
+1567 NEQPTY
-1572 PYQYDQP
+1572 PYGQPYQEQP
-1579 QSSTPLAQQTR
+1579 QQSQPR
-1590 QWDGQDQALPGQSD
+1590 QWT
-1604 QQWDG
+1604 
-1609 LPPPP
+1609 
-1614 PQPEDQQWAD
+1614 
-1624 GQRQPLN
+1624 
-1631 QNQARQWQ
+1631 